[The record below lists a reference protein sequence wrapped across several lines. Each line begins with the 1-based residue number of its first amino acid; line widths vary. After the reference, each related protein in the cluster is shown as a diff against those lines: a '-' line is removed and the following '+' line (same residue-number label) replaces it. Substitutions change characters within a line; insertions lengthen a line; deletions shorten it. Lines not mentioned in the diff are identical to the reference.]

1 MDLISVTNMSSG
13 SHLPLC
19 IDSVCAGSWTD
30 ECWQPVCGERM
41 DDVLHTEN
49 LPQHFSRSVLRS
61 VGTRQNRT
69 DHCLLTH
76 TYTHTHQVPS
86 PLVEHKMHINNAHT
100 SINTLS
106 IHSSAVPALCLCSAH
121 GSCAQLCLFVLS
133 FCCLSCFARRHSTR
147 SLGVWCFFSP
157 SGRLL
162 RCLYWM
168 FCTALNVFLHPYS
181 CLTLSQAPPHLI

>member
-1 MDLISVTNMSSG
+1 MSSG

-19 IDSVCAGSWTD
+19 IDSVCTGSRVGQMSVDSLYVANGWMMCCIQRT
-30 ECWQPVCGERM
+30 C
-41 DDVLHTEN
+41 HN
-49 LPQHFSRSVLRS
+49 IFSRSVVRS

-69 DHCLLTH
+69 DHCLH
-76 TYTHTHQVPS
+76 THTHQVPS
-86 PLVEHKMHINNAHT
+86 PLVEHKMHINQITHT
-100 SINTLS
+100 HTHIHKHTFYSLLS
-106 IHSSAVPALCLCSAH
+106 CSR
-121 GSCAQLCLFVLS
+121 SVFVQCSQLMCAELCLFVLS

>member
-1 MDLISVTNMSSG
+1 
-13 SHLPLC
+13 
-19 IDSVCAGSWTD
+19 
-30 ECWQPVCGERM
+30 M

-69 DHCLLTH
+69 DLCLH
-76 TYTHTHQVPS
+76 THTHARFHLPS
-86 PLVEHKMHINNAHT
+86 SRAQDAHKPNNAHT
-100 SINTLS
+100 HIHKRTLYS
-106 IHSSAVPALCLCSAH
+106 LLSCSR
-121 GSCAQLCLFVLS
+121 SVFVQCSRLMCAELCLFVLS

-147 SLGVWCFFSP
+147 SLGVWCFFFPP

-162 RCLYWM
+162 CCLYWM